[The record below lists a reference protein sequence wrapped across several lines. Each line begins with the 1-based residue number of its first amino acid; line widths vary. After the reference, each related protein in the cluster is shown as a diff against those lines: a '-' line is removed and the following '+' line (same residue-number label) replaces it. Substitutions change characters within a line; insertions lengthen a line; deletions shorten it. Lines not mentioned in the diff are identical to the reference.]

1 MWGGRGRHHTIP
13 GLPLSPLRRQPSFQS
28 AQTNASFGRSVFS
41 PFSSPRLNRKPPLRA
56 RAVLTAHLCAT
67 DQQRRDGRCSA
78 LRALLHPL
86 CPKSDPAVTR
96 SRPEPH
102 GARRHRAEVC
112 RGSTER
118 GCTSRHAA
126 AACDFRPRGLPPSR
140 PGPRA
145 GAARSAG
152 PEPPSGSGHTR
163 HAAHCRAAVRSPAPS
178 AGTGHLG
185 GPGSAQPRGPRSR
198 PAAASRPAQ
207 SSPQDA
213 ARGGC
218 AEPSRCAAASASE
231 LRGKRRCPGSAPTS
245 AGSIRPAAPEQLRGA
260 APAPP
265 PPSPAPRP
273 AAARPGPRPPA
284 LRSRGGLVPARRR
297 PARPRSARTAAA
309 SGAASAQGLG
319 SGPPPRPLTHPHGA
333 AAAAA
338 RGPAHA
344 AQQRRPGAAGGA
356 AQSGRPGTPMAAA
369 AGSGG
374 DTESSEPRTA
384 PPAPLPRSAGESGSA
399 APPAPPPGTAGPAA
413 PPARA
418 ERPRGRSGTGPGPA
432 RGRRRAGL
440 VRRPLSRAVSGGG
453 PGPGGVSGRR
463 GCRGPRAGRARSP
476 SARTGPAR
484 PGRDPSSSGPGAVPR
499 PCRPSVPTGQ
509 AWHRAPCAAHERF
522 AHDAGCGPARLRA
535 RHRARHRRGRS
546 AALTEPGVAS
556 GVLQLLPRLE
566 RCRGLHGERGRK
578 GELRRAPLSAALF
591 RAAAGVGEER
601 RAAPLFFP
609 PCSVWAKE
617 AHKSS
622 ADIPGRTQPRSCSCN
637 GDLQQRGTA
646 RGWRAARLRK
656 GSDPPCWLRGA
667 AGLAARAYL
676 SPSQRRTNVG

>member
-28 AQTNASFGRSVFS
+28 AQTNASFGRSVFP

-245 AGSIRPAAPEQLRGA
+245 AGSIPTTQ
-260 APAPP
+260 
-265 PPSPAPRP
+265 
-273 AAARPGPRPPA
+273 
-284 LRSRGGLVPARRR
+284 
-297 PARPRSARTAAA
+297 
-309 SGAASAQGLG
+309 
-319 SGPPPRPLTHPHGA
+319 H
-333 AAAAA
+333 
-338 RGPAHA
+338 
-344 AQQRRPGAAGGA
+344 
-356 AQSGRPGTPMAAA
+356 
-369 AGSGG
+369 
-374 DTESSEPRTA
+374 
-384 PPAPLPRSAGESGSA
+384 
-399 APPAPPPGTAGPAA
+399 
-413 PPARA
+413 A
-418 ERPRGRSGTGPGPA
+418 ERLGNPAQLNKGR
-432 RGRRRAGL
+432 
-440 VRRPLSRAVSGGG
+440 
-453 PGPGGVSGRR
+453 
-463 GCRGPRAGRARSP
+463 
-476 SARTGPAR
+476 
-484 PGRDPSSSGPGAVPR
+484 
-499 PCRPSVPTGQ
+499 
-509 AWHRAPCAAHERF
+509 
-522 AHDAGCGPARLRA
+522 
-535 RHRARHRRGRS
+535 
-546 AALTEPGVAS
+546 
-556 GVLQLLPRLE
+556 
-566 RCRGLHGERGRK
+566 
-578 GELRRAPLSAALF
+578 
-591 RAAAGVGEER
+591 
-601 RAAPLFFP
+601 
-609 PCSVWAKE
+609 
-617 AHKSS
+617 
-622 ADIPGRTQPRSCSCN
+622 
-637 GDLQQRGTA
+637 
-646 RGWRAARLRK
+646 
-656 GSDPPCWLRGA
+656 
-667 AGLAARAYL
+667 
-676 SPSQRRTNVG
+676 